1 MKRLKITRS
10 KFYAIRKAI
19 KLGITPK
26 EVCERIDVVP
36 STITKILKAHN
47 FKEYK
52 EMGRVYGAGVKILRK
67 RNLFILGVLVI
78 LLTVINLII
87 K

>member
-19 KLGITPK
+19 KLGITSK

-36 STITKILKAHN
+36 STITRILKARN
-47 FKEYK
+47 FQEYK
-52 EMGRVYGAGVKILRK
+52 LLGNKYSRLMKKLKKRV
-67 RNLFILGVLVI
+67 LFILGVLVVLLVI
-78 LLTVINLII
+78 LNLR
-87 K
+87 

>member
-1 MKRLKITRS
+1 MKRQMITIK

-26 EVCERIDVVP
+26 EVCERIDVAP

-52 EMGRVYGAGVKILRK
+52 EMGKVYGVGVKVLRK
-67 RNLFILGVLVI
+67 RYLFILAVIAVVLLI
-78 LLTVINLII
+78 LNLR
-87 K
+87 

>member
-19 KLGITPK
+19 KLGVTPK
-26 EVCERIDVVP
+26 EVCERIDVVR
-36 STITKILKAHN
+36 STVTKILQARN

-52 EMGRVYGAGVKILRK
+52 EMGKVYGVGVKVLRK
-67 RNLFILGVLVI
+67 RYLFVLLVLVSILLFI
-78 LLTVINLII
+78 NL